1 MVAGPAGGAAA
12 SGHCDLVEG
21 LALSC
26 QMVLV
31 APLCCMLLSSRW
43 HLDVVGR
50 AVPVEKIDRYGN
62 RNTAL

>member
-1 MVAGPAGGAAA
+1 MVVGPVGGAVA
-12 SGHCDLVEG
+12 SGHCGLVEG

-26 QMVLV
+26 QMVLG
-31 APLCCMLLSSRW
+31 APPCCMQLSSRW

-50 AVPVEKIDRYGN
+50 AAPVEKIGRYGS